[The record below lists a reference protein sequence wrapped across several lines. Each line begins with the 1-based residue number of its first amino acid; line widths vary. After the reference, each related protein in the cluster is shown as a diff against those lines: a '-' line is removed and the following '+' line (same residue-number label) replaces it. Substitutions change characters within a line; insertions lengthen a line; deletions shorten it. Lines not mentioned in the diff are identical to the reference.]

1 MSAKTTTKTKV
12 PATRAKK
19 APKAGAT
26 RTEQAQPAAAEPT
39 PAAVSAPE
47 PANATAQ
54 RKAKAEAQP
63 KTLSALDAAAKVLD
77 EAGQEMSCPE
87 LIAAM
92 AAQDYWT
99 SPRGRTP
106 AQTLYAAIT
115 REIRAKGTGARFR
128 KAGPGR
134 FTLNG

>member
-1 MSAKTTTKTKV
+1 RGEPGLKTAADPLNHHPRRRTMSAKTTTKTKI
-12 PATRAKK
+12 PAARGKK

-92 AAQDYWT
+92 AAQGYWT
-99 SPRGRTP
+99 SPRG
-106 AQTLYAAIT
+106 
-115 REIRAKGTGARFR
+115 
-128 KAGPGR
+128 
-134 FTLNG
+134 